1 MRSVIA
7 VFALIVLCTLSVVAA
22 TVNDVMLK
30 LPRALRPGDQLNVAV
45 SVGPI
50 GRNRIE
56 VTTAEGQHLGTI
68 SLFGV
73 PPGRAGG
80 TYLIPVPPE
89 AVRNEQLDLRFT
101 ISSGSEHR
109 SPTTEEITGVRL
121 VLPGE

>member
-1 MRSVIA
+1 MSAVIA
-7 VFALIVLCTLSVVAA
+7 AFALIGLCTPGVAA
-22 TVNDVMLK
+22 STVNDVMLQ
-30 LPRALRPGDQLNVAV
+30 LPRALRSGDHLNVAV

-50 GRNRIE
+50 GRKRIE

-89 AVRNEQLDLRFT
+89 AVRNGQLDLRFT

-109 SPTTEEITGVRL
+109 SPTTEEVTGVRL
-121 VLPGE
+121 ALPRE

>member
-1 MRSVIA
+1 MRTVTA
-7 VFALIVLCTLSVVAA
+7 VLALIGLCTLGVGAA

-50 GRNRIE
+50 GRQRVE
-56 VTTAEGQHLGTI
+56 VTTAEGQLLGTI
-68 SLFGV
+68 SLYGV

-89 AVRNEQLDLRFT
+89 AVRSGQLDLRFT
-101 ISSGSEHR
+101 ISSGGEQR
-109 SPTTEEITGVRL
+109 SPTTEEVTGVRL

>member
-1 MRSVIA
+1 MRAAIA
-7 VFALIVLCTLSVVAA
+7 AIALIVLCTLGVAA
-22 TVNDVMLK
+22 VTVNDVMLK

-80 TYLIPVPPE
+80 TYLIPVPPRRC
-89 AVRNEQLDLRFT
+89 AT
-101 ISSGSEHR
+101 SSWTCALR
-109 SPTTEEITGVRL
+109 SP
-121 VLPGE
+121 PGANTAARRPKR

>member
-1 MRSVIA
+1 MRAVIA
-7 VFALIVLCTLSVVAA
+7 VFALIGLCTLGVAAA
-22 TVNDVMLK
+22 TVTDVTLQ
-30 LPRALRPGDQLNVAV
+30 LTRALRPGDQLNVAV

-56 VTTAEGQHLGTI
+56 VTTAEGQRLGTI

-89 AVRNEQLDLRFT
+89 AVRNGQLDLRFT
-101 ISSGSEHR
+101 ISSGGEQR
-109 SPTTEEITGVRL
+109 SPTTEEVTGVRL